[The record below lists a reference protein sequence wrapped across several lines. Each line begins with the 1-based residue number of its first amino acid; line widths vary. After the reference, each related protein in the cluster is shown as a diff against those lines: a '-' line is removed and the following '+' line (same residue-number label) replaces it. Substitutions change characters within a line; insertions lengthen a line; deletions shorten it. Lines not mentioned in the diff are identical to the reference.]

1 LENTKKYLKAVSE
14 SCTRVDAMAFLIY
27 FFNNIRS
34 ILTDRTKS
42 REKLALLS
50 EYLRI
55 ELKYVFL
62 CKLLK
67 KNRHQEKFLGYD
79 VSFFNYA
86 SFRLLFDEI
95 FINKNYYF
103 VADKSEPLILDC
115 GSNIGMSI
123 LYLKKLYPKS
133 KIIAFEPDKDTFA
146 ILQSNVHDNC
156 LTGITLF
163 NNALSDREGKISFFY
178 DGKNKGS
185 PKMTAMSDGSLKD
198 KVTVDSVLLSKHVES
213 KVDFMKMDIE
223 GSEDA
228 VVAELLKKDKLKLI
242 GKAIFEYH
250 RIEKISSFLEILKKG
265 GFNRI
270 YGASPAELGKN
281 RLETIMIHAYRK

>member
-1 LENTKKYLKAVSE
+1 
-14 SCTRVDAMAFLIY
+14 MARFLIY

-34 ILTDRTKS
+34 ILTDRKKS

-67 KNRHQEKFLGYD
+67 KNMCQEKFLGYN

-103 VADKSEPLILDC
+103 AADKPAPMILDC

-146 ILQSNVHDNC
+146 ILQSNVRNNC
-156 LTGITLF
+156 LTGVTLF
-163 NNALSDREGKISFFY
+163 NNALSGREGKISFFY

-185 PKMTAMSDGSLKD
+185 PKMTAMPEGSLKD
-198 KVTVDSVLLSKHVES
+198 KVTVDSVLLSKYVER

-228 VVAELLKKDKLKLI
+228 VVAELLKQDKLKLI
-242 GKAIFEYH
+242 SEAIFECH
-250 RIEKISSFLEILKKG
+250 NIEKISGFLKILEKG
-265 GFNRI
+265 GFKRI
-270 YGASPAELGKN
+270 DGASPAELEKN
-281 RLETIMIHAYRK
+281 HLETVMIHAYRK